1 MKSNNIV
8 SWETIDSIEKL
19 VAIKVEWE
27 EFYLKNSIDVPFI
40 NITWLTIWIKYY
52 WQKDWQL
59 KVLIGRSNN
68 SIFTIMPMYIQI
80 DKSIFSK
87 STMYPIGIG
96 EPELKEV
103 STEYLDIVI
112 ASEFEGLA
120 LKKIKKW
127 ILDLNVDEIVWRG
140 TLQNSHVLNLFQS
153 FDHSLRKPNA
163 TRYIVDNQS
172 WSVKSLSKNMRSRYR
187 RGLNQLS
194 KLDAEIKWIKKGDIN
209 QYWQIMKDFH
219 QSRWLGRNKT
229 GAFCCEE
236 FNQFHAEFRSQ
247 SPENIAMSA
256 VWVNG
261 TPIAIHYYFMDST
274 TLYFYQSG
282 WNENEYA
289 HLSPGLLLHIWSIEN
304 TDKLY
309 YDFMMGKKC
318 DSYKA
323 KFSPQQQLMYNV
335 QLTFSPTKDLLYRI
349 VKRIAFIYNRL
360 ITID

>member
-1 MKSNNIV
+1 MKSNNII

-27 EFYLKNSIDVPFI
+27 EFYLNNSIDIPFI

-52 WQKDWQL
+52 WQKNWQL
-59 KVLIGRSNN
+59 KVLIGRSND

-103 STEYLDIVI
+103 STEYLDII
-112 ASEFEGLA
+112 IKPEFEELT

-127 ILDLNVDEIVWRG
+127 ILDLKVDEIIWRG
-140 TLQNSHVLNLFQS
+140 ILQNSNVLNLFQS
-153 FDHSLRKPNA
+153 FDQTLRKPNA
-163 TRYIVDNQS
+163 TRYIVHIQS
-172 WSVKSLSKNMRSRYR
+172 WSVKKLSKNMRSRYR

-194 KLDAEIKWIKKGDIN
+194 KLDAEIKWIKKEDIN

-219 QSRWLGRNKT
+219 QSRWLGRSNT
-229 GAFCCEE
+229 GALCSEE
-236 FNQFHAEFRSQ
+236 FNQFHTELRRQ

-256 VWVNG
+256 IWVNG
-261 TPIAIHYYFMDST
+261 IPIALHYYFMDSS

-289 HLSPGLLLHIWSIEN
+289 HLSPGLLLHLWGIEN

-323 KFSPQQQLMYNV
+323 KFSPHQQSMHNVNFIFNPIKVNTYQVIKKLNTYFYN
-335 QLTFSPTKDLLYRI
+335 S
-349 VKRIAFIYNRL
+349 
-360 ITID
+360 